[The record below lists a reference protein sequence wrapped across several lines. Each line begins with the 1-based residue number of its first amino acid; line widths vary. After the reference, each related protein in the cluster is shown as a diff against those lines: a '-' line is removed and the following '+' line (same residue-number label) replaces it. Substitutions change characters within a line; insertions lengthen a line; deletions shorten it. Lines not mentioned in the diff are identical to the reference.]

1 MRTFSDVNPFVLFL
15 YFIMVTCFPF
25 LIQNGY
31 IYLFSLLGS
40 FLYFVF
46 LNGAND
52 KKMHGIYAG
61 LFLIMTIINPIISH
75 NGETILFVVN
85 NSPITLEALIYG
97 FFSSVLIISVMYW
110 FRIFSHIMTSD
121 KIFYIFDRFSPKLAL
136 IFSMGLR
143 YIPLFKRQWHKI
155 KQGQMVLGNYK
166 DGNIID
172 GFLVSIKTFSV
183 LVTWTLENGIITAE
197 SMDAR
202 GYGIGKRSRIN
213 NFPVLAS
220 DIVILLASV
229 ILLVLSFFFIKDSR
243 FVFYPAFEIKRSS
256 MLAVGCF
263 LYLILVLIPIIVD
276 TKEKIKWKY
285 LRQKI

>member
-1 MRTFSDVNPFVLFL
+1 MRTFSDINPFMLFI
-15 YFIMVTCFPF
+15 YFIIVTCFPF

-31 IYLFSLLGS
+31 IYLISLLGS
-40 FLYFVF
+40 FVYFIF
-46 LNGAND
+46 LNGYND
-52 KKMHGIYAG
+52 KKTHGVYVIF
-61 LFLIMTIINPIISH
+61 FLIMTIINPIISH
-75 NGETILFVVN
+75 NGETVLFVVN

-110 FRIFSHIMTSD
+110 FRIFFHIMTSD

-155 KQGQMVLGNYK
+155 KQGQMILGSYK

-172 GFLVSIKTFSV
+172 RFFVSIKTFSV
-183 LVTWTLENGIITAE
+183 LVTWTLENGIITSE

-213 NFPVLAS
+213 NFPVLVS
-220 DIVILLASV
+220 DVIFMFFSI
-229 ILLVLSFFFIKDSR
+229 ILLVFSFLFIKDST
-243 FVFYPAFEIKRSS
+243 FVFYPKFQIKTSPMS
-256 MLAVGCF
+256 FWGCLF
-263 LYLILVLIPIIVD
+263 YFILVLIPILLD

-285 LRQKI
+285 LEQKI